1 MYFRYRRLYCLLCS
15 SSICS
20 YLSFHVFLSC
30 YTCNTSDN
38 INYFL
43 ISLFIRFNS
52 ILYSSN
58 PLYPLVLTTSSSR

>member
-1 MYFRYRRLYCLLCS
+1 MYS
-15 SSICS
+15 SS
-20 YLSFHVFLSC
+20 FLISC
-30 YTCNTSDN
+30 FSIFIIQCNTSDN

-52 ILYSSN
+52 ILYSFN